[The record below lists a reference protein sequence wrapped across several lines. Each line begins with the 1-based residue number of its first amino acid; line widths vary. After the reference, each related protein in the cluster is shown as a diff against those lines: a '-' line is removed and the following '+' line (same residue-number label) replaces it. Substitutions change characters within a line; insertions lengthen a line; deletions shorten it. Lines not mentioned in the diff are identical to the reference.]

1 MGTTIGTAPN
11 LILVGLM
18 GQEFGSAHEPTF
30 TEWFAMSAPVAVLLI
45 LMTYVVVVL
54 KWCRNMHLRVPVDV
68 ASQQLEALGSLGRDE
83 KVVLFI
89 LAVQIALWFSR
100 RESFPGSSGWSEEEQ
115 TPWRGESSTWGDGG
129 VALMG
134 AFVLFLIPS
143 GDRPGEKVLTYR
155 MTKHLPWD
163 IIVLMGGGF
172 AIAEAVTQS
181 GTAEWLADHL
191 GDLAK
196 VRTGPAVVYNPHS
209 FFMTHRTLY
218 ILMCREPLFPLFFVQ
233 EMSIIPFLMCL
244 CTCITFM
251 TEICSNTATA
261 TIVLPVLIPAAEA
274 ANIHP
279 LALLMPTALA
289 CSTAF
294 MLPSKTPA
302 NACT

>member
-1 MGTTIGTAPN
+1 
-11 LILVGLM
+11 LM

-54 KWCRNMHLRVPVDV
+54 KWCHNMHLRVPVDV

-209 FFMTHRTLY
+209 FFMTHRTLTY
-218 ILMCREPLFPLFFVQ
+218 PHVLRTFISFIFRAGDEHNSIPYVSLHMHYFHDRDLFKH
-233 EMSIIPFLMCL
+233 CDR
-244 CTCITFM
+244 
-251 TEICSNTATA
+251 NYR
-261 TIVLPVLIPAAEA
+261 
-274 ANIHP
+274 
-279 LALLMPTALA
+279 PTRSYS
-289 CSTAF
+289 CCGSCKYSSTSAPHAYGARVF
-294 MLPSKTPA
+294 DSLHASE
-302 NACT
+302 